1 MPDVNETK
9 AVELAKMLK
18 EKQEAVNKAVDE
30 VKGIGE
36 ELKGKLAKGDKVTEE
51 LKNDVDKLLTEVN
64 GLKSQVHDMEQAQ
77 ARNPVTPEGAKTLG
91 SMVVKSDQFKSCA
104 NISQGDRLHIPI
116 NVKELGSS
124 DSMSYSAG
132 ALVQPHVTGLVSLPE
147 QRLMVRDLL
156 TLGNTDSNMIIVPRE
171 NTFVNSADVT
181 PEGQYKPE
189 SNLGF
194 TQETVA
200 VVTIAHWLKATRQIL
215 SDASGLQSMID
226 GRLRYGLKFKEE
238 QQLLNGT
245 GNGVQLTGLIPNA
258 TKFKNESNIKTYT
271 IIDQLRLAMLQV
283 VLSGYSATGHVLNPV
298 QWAEIEMAKDDIGRY
313 VIGNPQGQ
321 AIPTLWGQPV
331 VATPSMKQGEFLTGA
346 FKMGA
351 QIFDRWDMSINIAFN
366 NDDDFVRNMVT
377 ILCEE
382 RLALA
387 IYRKE
392 AFVTGTLQGVSAE
405 PQKAAQKAAQEA
417 EGSKTK

>member
-9 AVELAKMLK
+9 AVELAKVLK

-30 VKGIGE
+30 VKGLGE

-77 ARNPVTPEGAKTLG
+77 ARNPVTPQGKQTLG
-91 SMVVKSDQFKSCA
+91 SMVVKSEQFKSCA
-104 NISQGDRLHIPI
+104 NISKGDKLSVPI
-116 NVKELGSS
+116 NTKALGGP
-124 DSMSYSAG
+124 DYTDYSAG
-132 ALVQPHVTGLVSLPE
+132 ALVQPHVVSTVTLPE

-156 TLGNTDSNMIIVPRE
+156 TPGNTDSNMITVPRE
-171 NTFVNSADVT
+171 AVFKNNADAT
-181 PEGQYKPE
+181 PEGWIKPE
-189 SNLGF
+189 SHLNF
-194 TQETVA
+194 EQETVA
-200 VVTIAHWLKATRQIL
+200 VVTIAHWIKATRQIL

-226 GRLRYGLKFKEE
+226 GRLRYGLKLKEE

-245 GNGVQLTGLIPNA
+245 GNGVEITGLIPNA
-258 TKFKNESNIKTYT
+258 TKFKNESNVKEFT

-283 VLSGYSATGHVLNPV
+283 VLSGYSASGHILNPV

-313 VIGNPQGQ
+313 VIGNPQGR

-351 QIFDRWDMSINIAFN
+351 QIFDRWEMSVNIAFN
-366 NDDDFVRNMVT
+366 NDDDFIRNMVT

-392 AFVTGTLQGVSAE
+392 AFVTGTLLGVQGVPPTPPNSE
-405 PQKAAQKAAQEA
+405 
-417 EGSKTK
+417 TN

>member
-1 MPDVNETK
+1 MADADEIK
-9 AVELAKMLK
+9 AGELAKVLK

-30 VKGIGE
+30 VKGLGE

-64 GLKSQVHDMEQAQ
+64 GLKLQVLDMEQAQ
-77 ARNPVTPEGAKTLG
+77 ARNPVTPQGKQTLG
-91 SMVVKSDQFKSCA
+91 SMVVKSEQFKNCA
-104 NISQGDRLHIPI
+104 NISQGDKLRIPI
-116 NVKELGSS
+116 NTKELGGS
-124 DSMSYSAG
+124 DNMGYSAG
-132 ALVQPHVTGLVSLPE
+132 ALVQPHVVSTVTLPE

-156 TLGNTDSNMIIVPRE
+156 TPGNTDSDMIIVPRE
-171 NTFVNSADVT
+171 EFFENKADVV
-181 PEGQYKPE
+181 PEGQIKPE
-189 SNLGF
+189 SHLNYV
-194 TQETVA
+194 QETVP

-226 GRLRYGLKFKEE
+226 GRLRYGLKLKEE

-245 GNGVQLTGLIPNA
+245 GGGAQIAGLIPNA
-258 TKFKNESNIKTYT
+258 TKFQNESNVKDFT

-351 QIFDRWDMSINIAFN
+351 QIFDRWDMGINIAFN
-366 NDDDFVRNMVT
+366 NEDDFIRNMVT

-387 IYRKE
+387 IYRKD
-392 AFVTGTLQGVSAE
+392 AFVTGKLQGVQPAPPTPPNS
-405 PQKAAQKAAQEA
+405 
-417 EGSKTK
+417 

>member
-1 MPDVNETK
+1 MADENEIK
-9 AVELAKMLK
+9 AVELAKVLK

-30 VKGIGE
+30 VKGLGE

-64 GLKSQVHDMEQAQ
+64 GLKSQVQDMEQAQ
-77 ARNPVTPEGAKTLG
+77 ARNPVTSQGKQTLG
-91 SMVVKSDQFKSCA
+91 STVVKSEQFKSCA
-104 NISQGDRLHIPI
+104 NISQGDKLHIPI
-116 NVKELGSS
+116 NTKELGGS
-124 DSMSYSAG
+124 DYLSHSAG
-132 ALVQPHVTGLVSLPE
+132 ALVQPHTVSAVTLPE

-156 TLGNTDSNMIIVPRE
+156 TPGNTDSAMIIVPRE
-171 NTFVNSADVT
+171 EAFQNNANVT
-181 PEGQYKPE
+181 PEGSVKPE
-189 SNLGF
+189 SQLNYV
-194 TQETVA
+194 QETVP

-226 GRLRYGLKFKEE
+226 GRLRYGLKLKEE
-238 QQLLNGT
+238 QQLLKGA
-245 GNGVQLTGLIPNA
+245 GGGVEIDGLIPNA
-258 TKFKNESNIKTYT
+258 TEFKNESNVKDFT

-321 AIPTLWGQPV
+321 TIPTLWGQPV
-331 VATPSMKQGEFLTGA
+331 VATPSMPQGEFLTGA

-351 QIFDRWDMSINIAFN
+351 QIFDRWEMGINIAFN
-366 NDDDFVRNMVT
+366 NESDFVRNMVT

-387 IYRKE
+387 IYRKD
-392 AFVTGTLQGVSAE
+392 AFVTGKLQG
-405 PQKAAQKAAQEA
+405 AQTTPPN
-417 EGSKTK
+417 S

>member
-1 MPDVNETK
+1 M
-9 AVELAKMLK
+9 AKVLK

-30 VKGIGE
+30 VKGLGE

-64 GLKSQVHDMEQAQ
+64 GLKSQVLDMEQAQ
-77 ARNPVTPEGAKTLG
+77 ARNPVTPQGKQTLG
-91 SMVVKSDQFKSCA
+91 SMVVKSEQFKNCA
-104 NISQGDRLHIPI
+104 NISQGDKLRIPI
-116 NVKELGSS
+116 NTKELGGS
-124 DSMSYSAG
+124 DNTSYSAG
-132 ALVQPHVTGLVSLPE
+132 ALVQPHVVSTVTLPE

-156 TLGNTDSNMIIVPRE
+156 TPGNTDRDMIIVPRE
-171 NTFVNSADVT
+171 EFFDNKADIV
-181 PEGQYKPE
+181 PEGRIKPE
-189 SNLGF
+189 SHLNF
-194 TQETVA
+194 VQETVP

-226 GRLRYGLKFKEE
+226 GRLRYGLKLKEE
-238 QQLLNGT
+238 QQLLNGA
-245 GNGVQLTGLIPNA
+245 GGGAQITGLIPNA
-258 TKFKNESNIKTYT
+258 TKFQNKSNVKDFT

-331 VATPSMKQGEFLTGA
+331 VATPSMEQGEFLTGA

-351 QIFDRWDMSINIAFN
+351 QIFDRWDMGINIAFN
-366 NDDDFVRNMVT
+366 NEDDFVRNMVT

-387 IYRKE
+387 IYRKD
-392 AFVTGTLQGVSAE
+392 AFVTGKLQGVQSTQPA
-405 PQKAAQKAAQEA
+405 PPTPPN
-417 EGSKTK
+417 S

>member
-1 MPDVNETK
+1 MADADEIK
-9 AVELAKMLK
+9 AGELAKVLK

-30 VKGIGE
+30 VKGLGE

-64 GLKSQVHDMEQAQ
+64 GLKSQVQDMEQAQ
-77 ARNPVTPEGAKTLG
+77 ARNPVTPQGKQTLG
-91 SMVVKSDQFKSCA
+91 SMVVKSEQFKNGA
-104 NISQGDRLHIPI
+104 NISRHEHLRIPI
-116 NVKELGSS
+116 NTKELGGS
-124 DSMSYSAG
+124 DNTGYSAG
-132 ALVQPHVTGLVSLPE
+132 ALVQPHVVGTVTLPE

-156 TLGNTDSNMIIVPRE
+156 TPGNTDSDMIIVPRE
-171 NTFVNSADVT
+171 DFFENKADVV
-181 PEGQYKPE
+181 PEGQTKPE
-189 SNLGF
+189 SHLNYV
-194 TQETVA
+194 QETVP

-226 GRLRYGLKFKEE
+226 GRLRYGLKLKEE
-238 QQLLNGT
+238 QQLLNGAGGGT
-245 GNGVQLTGLIPNA
+245 QLTGLIPNA
-258 TKFKNESNIKTYT
+258 TKFQNESNVKDFT

-351 QIFDRWDMSINIAFN
+351 QIFDRWDMGINIAFN
-366 NDDDFVRNMVT
+366 NEDDFIRNMVT

-387 IYRKE
+387 IYRKD
-392 AFVTGTLQGVSAE
+392 AFVTGKLQGVQGTQPTPPTPPNS
-405 PQKAAQKAAQEA
+405 
-417 EGSKTK
+417 